1 MDAPRKSVAR
11 WLVWAL
17 VPLAAGA
24 GAYSAFA
31 EPAVRTVEIR
41 YGQMNSYGLEV
52 HVWGVRLH
60 REGIRGTPATLHALA
75 LARESQWRFGL
86 AAATAWVSGG
96 AAAAAA
102 AAVFL
107 RPMARNS
114 QRIEYPVP
122 Q

>member
-31 EPAVRTVEIR
+31 EPAVRTVEVR
-41 YGQMNSYGLEV
+41 SYGLEV

-60 REGIRGTPATLHALA
+60 REAIRGTPATLHALA

-96 AAAAAA
+96 VAAAAA
-102 AAVFL
+102 AAVFV
-107 RPMARNS
+107 RPM
-114 QRIEYPVP
+114 
-122 Q
+122 

>member
-1 MDAPRKSVAR
+1 MDAPRKTVAR
-11 WLVWAL
+11 WLVWGF

-41 YGQMNSYGLEV
+41 YGQMSTYGLEV

-60 REGIRGTPATLHALA
+60 RESIRGTPATLYALA

-96 AAAAAA
+96 VTAAAA
-102 AAVFL
+102 AAVFV

-114 QRIEYPVP
+114 LRVEYPAL